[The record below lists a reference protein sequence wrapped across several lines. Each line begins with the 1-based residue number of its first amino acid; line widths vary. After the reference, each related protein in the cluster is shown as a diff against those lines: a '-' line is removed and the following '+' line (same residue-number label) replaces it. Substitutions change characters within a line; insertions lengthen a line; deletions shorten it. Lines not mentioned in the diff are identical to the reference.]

1 MIQMNWNLKRNS
13 IFMLLVLVYTSSN
26 AQKNTISKLNFYA
39 TIGTVFNGSMNSS
52 TSNNIAN
59 GSQTFSKYQDSIG
72 GSETW
77 RLTYSPQ
84 IGIIYQLSKNVDL
97 QCGLGYMVL
106 GHQRQLNNLQFQSNT
121 FPGIGSGLGNGIIID
136 KTNVERNIDLNY
148 RYQYLQIPVL
158 FNYHLNIR
166 NLSQK
171 VKISLSGGLG
181 LNLLLKHDIN
191 AVLSSGFKID
201 EKSSFSLDS
210 TGYKANV
217 LNANV
222 MLGTMVDYNYT
233 KQIKLIFQ
241 PMIGYFPL
249 SVTNGDIA
257 ARPWFVSL
265 NLGMIYTLDKL
276 KK

>member
-1 MIQMNWNLKRNS
+1 MNWNLKRNS
-13 IFMLLVLVYTSSN
+13 VLMLLFLVYSN
-26 AQKNTISKLNFYA
+26 SYAQKNTISKLNFYA
-39 TIGTVFNGSMNSS
+39 TIGPVFNGSMNSS
-52 TSNNIAN
+52 TSSNLAN
-59 GSQTFSKYQDSIG
+59 GTQTYSKYQDSIG
-72 GSETW
+72 GNETW

-106 GHQRQLNNLQFQSNT
+106 GHQRQLNNLHYKDAT
-121 FPGIGSGLGNGIIID
+121 YPGIGSGTGNGVLIEN
-136 KTNVERNIDLNY
+136 TNVERNIDLNY

-166 NLSQK
+166 NLTQK
-171 VKISLSGGLG
+171 VKISLSAGLG
-181 LNLLLKHDIN
+181 LNVLLKHDIN
-191 AVLSSGFKID
+191 AVLSTGFKID
-201 EKSSFSLDS
+201 NKSSFSLDS

-217 LNANV
+217 LNAN
-222 MLGTMVDYNYT
+222 LTIGSLVDYNYT

-241 PMIGYFPL
+241 PLIGYFPM
-249 SVTNGDIA
+249 SVTSGDINA
-257 ARPWFVSL
+257 HPWFISL